1 MYVYQHLFGT
11 SVLCSCR
18 QESEKH
24 VYLVLFLLQSV
35 LKTEVS
41 LG

>member
-11 SVLCSCR
+11 SVLCLCR
-18 QESEKH
+18 QDDEKG

-35 LKTEVS
+35 LKTQVS